1 METEKIFELIKDLYE
16 NSVMFDVGAH
26 VGSTLKPFLLNN
38 WNVYAFEPN
47 PNMYKKIESFIKN
60 NSDFANNLKLE
71 KKCVNDI
78 EQENLTFYLSEVS
91 NGISSLTPFHN
102 SHKKAPFTVS
112 SIRLDNYMKTNNINH
127 VNFLKIDTE
136 GHDYNVLKSYPWHK
150 DKPDVIE
157 CEFEDYKSVNKLNY
171 NWKDMAEYL
180 NKLNYKIIIS
190 EWYPITK
197 YGGNHKWKGFKEY
210 PCELDDKNGWGNFI
224 CFQDIKLY
232 NKFKSYHRSHLLE
245 TNFNYKKLIIIL
257 LIISLLIILYYLYK
271 KKINYYV

>member
-1 METEKIFELIKDLYE
+1 METEKIFDLIKDLYT
-16 NSVMFDVGAH
+16 NRVMIDVGAFD
-26 VGSTLKPFLLNN
+26 GGTFKPFLLNN

-47 PNMYKKIESFIKN
+47 PNMYRYIDIFIRN
-60 NSDFANNLKLE
+60 NPDYANNLKLE

-78 EQENLTFYLSEVS
+78 EQDNLNFYFSEVS
-91 NGISSLTPFHN
+91 KGISSLTPFHN

-112 SIRLDNYMKTNNINH
+112 SVRLDNYMKTNNINH

-136 GHDYNVLKSYPWHK
+136 GHDYFVLKSYPWDK

-157 CEFEDYKSVNKLNY
+157 CEFEDFKSVDKLNY

-190 EWYPITK
+190 EWYPIVK

-210 PCELDDKNGWGNFI
+210 PCELDDKNAWGNFI
-224 CFQDIKLY
+224 CFQDINLF
-232 NKFKSYHRSHLLE
+232 NEFKNNHKDQFLK
-245 TNFNYKKLIIIL
+245 NDFNYTR
-257 LIISLLIILYYLYK
+257 LIISILIILIAIIVYHLFF
-271 KKINYYV
+271 